1 MFVVPEPPPTS
12 ERPSLEAQT
21 IWRPSGDQSGLKY
34 VSSSLVSWS
43 TFFVLTSATNSW
55 LTLRGL
61 NDKTAVAPAGSGTS
75 PVTRGALVVSRKTPW
90 SVHSGGVLFVST
102 RGGAALP
109 VESGAPFC
117 SLASSWFLLA

>member
-1 MFVVPEPPPTS
+1 MFVLPEPPPTS

-61 NDKTAVAPAGSGTS
+61 NDKTAVAPAGSEIF
-75 PVTRGALVVSRKTPW
+75 PVTRGALVVSPKTPC
-90 SVHSGGVLFVST
+90 SSHSQAVFFVST
-102 RGGAALP
+102 GESSGLP
-109 VESGAPFC
+109 A
-117 SLASSWFLLA
+117 